1 MAVDPKRT
9 AVGLIEY
16 QNGILAGV
24 GDSTAF
30 VKGEWP
36 TNSRARQ

>member
-1 MAVDPKRT
+1 VAVDPKRT

-24 GDSTAF
+24 VDSTAF

-36 TNSRARQ
+36 PTLWARR